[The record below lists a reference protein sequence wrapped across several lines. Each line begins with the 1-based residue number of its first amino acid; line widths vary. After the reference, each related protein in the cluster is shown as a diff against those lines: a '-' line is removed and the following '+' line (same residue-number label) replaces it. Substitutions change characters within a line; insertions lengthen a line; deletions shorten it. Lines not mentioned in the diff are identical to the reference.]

1 MFFSCKVSRRIRL
14 FITRKNNYASCQNEN
29 TNPPQRATNSS
40 NEARHE
46 CSTGILPVGQPGVS
60 PGESLF
66 GRRDARR
73 PHSRDGSA
81 AAAGSM
87 IYLDYNA
94 TTPLCDEAREAM
106 LLYLD
111 RHFGNPSSV
120 HAAGREA
127 RAAIDGAR
135 DKLAALLR
143 VEPHEL
149 IFTSG
154 GTESCNLAVLG
165 LARCPSSRGGHV
177 ISNKAEHHAVLNA
190 LEYLEKRKNF
200 EVTWLNVSRD
210 GIVDL
215 DQLASSIRS
224 DTRLVSIMTANN
236 ETGVIQPMREISQ
249 ICRDRGVLLHS
260 DMVQAF
266 GKTDVDVSLVDV
278 ASFAAH
284 KFYGPK
290 GTGFLCLRAGLP
302 IQPIMFGGAHENQRR
317 PGTENVAG
325 IAGMA
330 AAAEW
335 ILRDRETEQ
344 ERRAGL
350 RDQLWRGI
358 ADVFPDAQQNGDP
371 THRLANTLNASFI
384 GVDSETMLMALDL
397 EGICASSGS
406 ACMVG
411 SVRASHV
418 LLAMGLPMERA
429 RSAIRLSL
437 GEWTTAEEI
446 ADAGDALDRIAKR
459 TKDAREYALA

>member
-1 MFFSCKVSRRIRL
+1 
-14 FITRKNNYASCQNEN
+14 
-29 TNPPQRATNSS
+29 
-40 NEARHE
+40 
-46 CSTGILPVGQPGVS
+46 
-60 PGESLF
+60 
-66 GRRDARR
+66 
-73 PHSRDGSA
+73 
-81 AAAGSM
+81 M

-94 TTPLCDEAREAM
+94 TTPLCDAAREAM
-106 LLYLD
+106 LPYLG
-111 RHFGNPSSV
+111 RYFGNPSSV

-127 RAAIDGAR
+127 RAAIDNAR
-135 DKLAALLR
+135 DKLGALLR
-143 VEPHEL
+143 AKPGEI
-149 IFTSG
+149 IFTG
-154 GTESCNLAVLG
+154 GATESCNLAVLG
-165 LARCPSSRGGHV
+165 LARSSSSRGGHI
-177 ISNKAEHHAVLNA
+177 ISNKAEHHAVLHP
-190 LEYLEKRKNF
+190 LEHLEQHEGF
-200 EVTWLNVSRD
+200 EVTWLNVSES

-215 DQLASSIRS
+215 DQLANSIRP

-278 ASFAAH
+278 GSFAAH

-335 ILRDRETEQ
+335 ILSDRETEQ
-344 ERRAGL
+344 ERRAQL
-350 RDQLWRGI
+350 RDQLWRSI
-358 ADVFPDAQQNGDP
+358 VDVFPDAQQNGDP
-371 THRLANTLNASFI
+371 THRLANTLNASFV

-429 RSAIRLSL
+429 RSAIRFSL
-437 GEWTTAEEI
+437 GKWTTAEEI
-446 ADAGDALDRIAKR
+446 AAAGDALDRIAKR

>member
-1 MFFSCKVSRRIRL
+1 
-14 FITRKNNYASCQNEN
+14 
-29 TNPPQRATNSS
+29 
-40 NEARHE
+40 
-46 CSTGILPVGQPGVS
+46 
-60 PGESLF
+60 
-66 GRRDARR
+66 
-73 PHSRDGSA
+73 
-81 AAAGSM
+81 M

-94 TTPLCDEAREAM
+94 TTPLCDAAREAM
-106 LLYLD
+106 LPYLG
-111 RHFGNPSSV
+111 RYFGNPSSV

-127 RAAIDGAR
+127 RAAIDNAR
-135 DKLAALLR
+135 DKLGALLR
-143 VEPHEL
+143 AKPGEI
-149 IFTSG
+149 IFTG
-154 GTESCNLAVLG
+154 GATESCNLAVLG
-165 LARCPSSRGGHV
+165 LARSSSSRGGHI
-177 ISNKAEHHAVLNA
+177 ISNKAEHHAVLHP
-190 LEYLEKRKNF
+190 LEHLEQHEGF
-200 EVTWLNVSRD
+200 EVTWLNVSES
-210 GIVDL
+210 GMVDL
-215 DQLASSIRS
+215 DQLADSIRP

-249 ICRDRGVLLHS
+249 ICRDRGVLIHS

-335 ILRDRETEQ
+335 VLRDRETEQ
-344 ERRAGL
+344 ERRAQL
-350 RDQLWRGI
+350 RDQLWRSI
-358 ADVFPDAQQNGDP
+358 ADVFPDAQQNGDA

-429 RSAIRLSL
+429 RSAISLSL
-437 GEWTTAEEI
+437 GKWTTAEEI
-446 ADAGDALDRIAKR
+446 AATSAALGRIAKR